1 MRRDSCARAW
11 REWSPVVAYHQRLFA
26 WMLLLTLLCQSVLP
40 CGCARCGVGTASS
53 AECSTSVRG
62 GSRCSHAHGSAA
74 CDKTGAS
81 QRIGQLT
88 HESQSPDPAP
98 CETPCRRQ
106 IAFISSNWTG
116 NQASP
121 SNVPDAVWAITRYQ
135 LADRRFGPISD
146 SVEVEARPG
155 GTSRV
160 ARSVRLQV

>member
-1 MRRDSCARAW
+1 MRRVSCAHAW

-53 AECSTSVRG
+53 AECSTSVCG

-74 CDKTGAS
+74 CDKTESVPRTGLS
-81 QRIGQLT
+81 
-88 HESQSPDPAP
+88 HERQSPGPAP
-98 CETPCRRQ
+98 CEAPCRRQ
-106 IAFISSNWTG
+106 AVFVSTNGTG

-121 SNVPDAVWAITRYQ
+121 SNVPDFGSAIASRQSTGHSIRS
-135 LADRRFGPISD
+135 LSACIAIDFC
-146 SVEVEARPG
+146 PG
-155 GTSRV
+155 GTSRM